1 MVKDFNIF
9 TNRRKLKTYHPIL
22 NYHLFNSRG
31 DDWKRIRSIVSPT
44 FTSGKMKRMYPSIRE
59 CVTELLDNLETY
71 ANEGKDVN
79 IKDIHGSLTMDVIAK
94 CAFATKTNA
103 IKDPN
108 NQFIVNGKK
117 IFAFKAT
124 QFIPSLLFP
133 LYLNKILNIKSA
145 LDESA
150 NQFFFELSR
159 HVLKTRRNGDG
170 KYNDFVQLLI
180 EAEKNK
186 VQTRDESDVNEAHYI
201 NEGQSCLF
209 FKDNCYHVFN
219 L

>member
-1 MVKDFNIF
+1 
-9 TNRRKLKTYHPIL
+9 
-22 NYHLFNSRG
+22 
-31 DDWKRIRSIVSPT
+31 
-44 FTSGKMKRMYPSIRE
+44 MYPSIRE